1 MEDWMGWTAE
11 EILVFWYPCHL
22 VMEDGGGR
30 MRYGVFR
37 CSVTLGGL
45 YFSLFYMEFGAWI
58 EFRGMFLL
66 SCLQDVVR

>member
-37 CSVTLGGL
+37 CSVALGGFVLFTIL
-45 YFSLFYMEFGAWI
+45 YGVW
-58 EFRGMFLL
+58 GM
-66 SCLQDVVR
+66 DRV